1 MIKTIRFDKPP
12 YRDSK
17 GRNGSI
23 QTSGIEICEQ
33 GACDED
39 RDDCIMLNPINSRGE
54 VSAACRLSIAR
65 AALPAVI
72 AALQEIAG
80 LRSADDKKAKDSFGA
95 IAAMMGTVGTNLSG
109 TFSQVA
115 ASI

>member
-1 MIKTIRFDKPP
+1 VIKTIRFAKPP

-17 GRNGSI
+17 GRDGFI
-23 QTSGIEICEQ
+23 QTSGVEICEQ

-80 LRSADDKKAKDSFGA
+80 LRSAVV
-95 IAAMMGTVGTNLSG
+95 IMGTVGTNLSG
-109 TFSQVA
+109 TFGQVA
-115 ASI
+115 ASL